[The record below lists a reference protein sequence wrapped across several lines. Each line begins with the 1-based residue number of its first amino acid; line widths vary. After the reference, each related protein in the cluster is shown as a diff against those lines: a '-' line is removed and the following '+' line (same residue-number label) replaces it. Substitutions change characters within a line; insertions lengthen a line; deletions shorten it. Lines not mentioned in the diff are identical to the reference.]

1 MNFVSRNL
9 ATPIQHARNSFCD
22 KYLQPICCSLVTLGY
37 VYGLW
42 LNGRVL
48 KDFYIRKFHK
58 LALILQTPKNFSFM
72 KMFCYTV
79 RSLEETLKLS
89 FVLHSKFASVIQE
102 PSRYKRMLMSQ
113 LCLPCLCVIPSFCRV
128 LILSILSTHF
138 NLQIQVHLASDF
150 QLPCTIFQLS
160 FPCDKVSQLP
170 ILFNL
175 FAIPSF
181 RVVVI
186 SFCLSSTPHALL

>member
-22 KYLQPICCSLVTLGY
+22 KYLQPVCCSLVTLGY

-48 KDFYIRKFHK
+48 KDFYIRKFHE

-79 RSLEETLKLS
+79 RNLEETLKLS

-102 PSRYKRMLMSQ
+102 PSRYKRMLMSH
-113 LCLPCLCVIPSFCRV
+113 LCLPCLLAIPSFSRL
-128 LILSILSTHF
+128 LILSISSTPHI
-138 NLQIQVHLASDF
+138 NLQILVHLASDF
-150 QLPCTIFQLS
+150 QFLLTPCTIFQLS
-160 FPCDKVSQLP
+160 FPCDKVS
-170 ILFNL
+170 
-175 FAIPSF
+175 
-181 RVVVI
+181 
-186 SFCLSSTPHALL
+186 